1 MAPDPW
7 QRLVLD
13 DWLAERSGKWASL
26 TCGLAV
32 PRQNGKNGVLEIR
45 ELFGMVGR
53 GEKILHTAHE
63 VKTAQKHF
71 RRLKYFFGAKAD
83 DPGAKFPELNALV
96 REVRNVNGQE
106 GIFLHNGG
114 SVELVARSKNSGRGF
129 TVDVLAMDEAQ
140 ELTED
145 GLEALMPTT
154 SSAPSGNPQW
164 IFTGTPPGPFANG
177 EVFKRVRAEAL
188 SDKPKRLTWAEW
200 SIPDRSVNL
209 SDKRV
214 WFATNPALNLKR
226 SNGTYAL
233 QFDVIEGERAR
244 FSPDGF
250 ARERCGWWRDDATD
264 SGPFPPGQWG
274 RGTDPESTIPE
285 VSRVSYAMDISG
297 DRAHS
302 HIAVAGKRAD
312 GVPHVEVVA
321 SRAGTDWVVPWF
333 ADRVSLD
340 SPMTVVVQER
350 GAPASSLIDEL
361 DAIEGLTVV
370 RWGGVELG
378 NATARLYD
386 LVGLSGLFHADGALC
401 EDPSRCTREHE
412 RRGVAHLP
420 QPILDVA
427 AATAVPKI
435 LADGGMAWD
444 RRKSPTD
451 IAPLVAVT
459 GALWHAMQ
467 RDEPEHRSVYEDRG
481 LMTIDL

>member
-13 DWLAERSGKWASL
+13 DWLAEKSGKWASL

-71 RRLKYFFGAKAD
+71 RRLKYFFGAKAE

-129 TVDVLAMDEAQ
+129 TVDVLVMDEAQ

-145 GLEALMPTT
+145 ALEALMPTT

-188 SDKPKRLTWAEW
+188 GERPKRLAWAEW
-200 SIPDRSVNL
+200 SIASREVNL
-209 SDKRV
+209 GDRRV

-250 ARERCGWWRDDATD
+250 ARERCGWWRDDAAD
-264 SGPFPPGQWG
+264 AGPFPAGQWE
-274 RGTDPESTIPE
+274 RGTDAASSIPDAARLSFCLD
-285 VSRVSYAMDISG
+285 VSA
-297 DRAHS
+297 DRTHS
-302 HIAVAGKRAD
+302 HVAVAGMRED
-312 GVPHVEVVA
+312 GLPHVEVVA
-321 SRAGTDWVVPWF
+321 SRAGTDWPIRWF
-333 ADRVSLD
+333 AERATAEV
-340 SPMTVVVQER
+340 PMTVVVQER

-361 DAIEGLTVV
+361 DAVEHVTVA
-370 RWGGVELG
+370 RWGGMDLG

-386 LVGLSGLFHADGALC
+386 LVNKSGLWHAGAD
-401 EDPSRCTREHE
+401 EACTDKTCTLEHE
-412 RRGVAHLP
+412 RHGLCHLP
-420 QPILDVA
+420 QPVLDVA
-427 AATAVPKI
+427 AATAVPRI
-435 LADGGMAWD
+435 LTDGGMAWD

-459 GALWHAMQ
+459 GALWHALQ
-467 RDEPEHRSVYEDRG
+467 REEAPIRSAYEDSDV
-481 LMTIDL
+481 LIV

>member
-13 DWLAERSGKWASL
+13 DWLADRGGKWAAL

-53 GEKILHTAHE
+53 AEKILHTAHE

-71 RRLKYFFGAKAD
+71 RRLKYFFGAKAE

-129 TVDVLAMDEAQ
+129 TVDVLVMDEAQ
-140 ELTED
+140 ELSED
-145 GLEALMPTT
+145 ALEALMPTT

-164 IFTGTPPGPFANG
+164 IFAGTPPGPFANG
-177 EVFKRVRAEAL
+177 EVFKRVRTEAL
-188 SDKPKRLTWAEW
+188 GEKPKRLAWAEW
-200 SIPDRSVNL
+200 SIADRSVNL
-209 SDKRV
+209 NDKRV

-250 ARERCGWWRDDATD
+250 ARERCGWWRDDAAD
-264 SGPFPPGQWG
+264 SGPFPRGQWE
-274 RGTDPESTIPE
+274 RGIDAESSIPDGARLSFCLD
-285 VSRVSYAMDISG
+285 VSA
-297 DRAHS
+297 DRTHS
-302 HIAVAGKRAD
+302 HIAVAGMRED
-312 GVPHVEVVA
+312 GLPHVEVVA
-321 SRAGTDWVVPWF
+321 SRAGTDWPVRWF
-333 ADRVSLD
+333 GDRASADG
-340 SPMTVVVQER
+340 PMTVVVQER

-361 DAIEGLTVV
+361 EQVEGLSVV
-370 RWGGVELG
+370 RWGGADLG

-386 LVGLSGLFHADGALC
+386 LVNASALVEVDGAEPRREGLC
-401 EDPSRCTREHE
+401 
-412 RRGVAHLP
+412 HLP
-420 QPILDVA
+420 QPVLDVA
-427 AATAVPKI
+427 AATAVPRV
-435 LADGGMAWD
+435 LTDGGMAWD
-444 RRKSPTD
+444 RRRSPTD

-459 GALWHAMQ
+459 GALWHALQ
-467 RDEPEHRSVYEDRG
+467 REEAPTRSAYEDADIFV
-481 LMTIDL
+481 L